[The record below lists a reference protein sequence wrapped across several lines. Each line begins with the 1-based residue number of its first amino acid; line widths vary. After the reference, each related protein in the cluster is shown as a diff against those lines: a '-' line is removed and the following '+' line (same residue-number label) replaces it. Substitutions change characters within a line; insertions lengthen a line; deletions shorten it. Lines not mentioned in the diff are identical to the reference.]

1 MKPDNVIVVGSTL
14 DNLFKNWFIFL
25 KPMHS
30 LTDREMDVAACFM
43 KQRFLLSKAITDE
56 TLLDKIVMNEDTKRT
71 IREECNI
78 TLPHF
83 QVIMGKL
90 RKTKIIVD
98 NKLSPK
104 FIPRFKEENGNLQLL
119 IFFQIK

>member
-71 IREECNI
+71 IREECSI